1 MNSPVN
7 ALNYQ
12 LLRLG
17 ALLELERRARAAA
30 RDELGFL
37 IVNETAGVVPYQ
49 QAALWQDASAGA
61 EPLLLSGVASAER
74 GGPYYIWLER
84 VFAALTRDE
93 AHPAAAGEPRVV
105 GPADLPDSLASEWAE
120 WFPEQA
126 LLCPL
131 GWRETAPIGYLLLGR
146 ADAWADSDRQLL
158 DALAGTYAQSLL
170 LHGRARKPS
179 IVQQLAVR
187 KRPLAIAAVV
197 LLAIAIVPV
206 RESVLAPAEVVPVD
220 PAPVRAPFD
229 GVVGALRVEP
239 NQAVHAGQP
248 LVSFDRTQLQTR
260 YEVAKKALDMAREEY
275 ADTSQQ
281 AMSDDRAK
289 ARLAMLASKVE
300 QDQAEVAYD
309 EDMLGRA
316 EITTPVDGVAIFDD
330 SSEWIGRPVVL
341 GERIMVVAS
350 PKRTQLQIEVP
361 VSSVVSFKPGA
372 EVVFFSNLQPDE
384 PAYGK
389 LTFASYSST
398 VAADGV
404 MSYAFRAALD
414 HPQGSALRLG
424 LKGTAKIYGPR
435 RALVLWLLRRPL
447 AVLREWLSI

>member
-1 MNSPVN
+1 MNSPAN

-17 ALLELERRARAAA
+17 AVLELERRARAAA

-49 QAALWQDASAGA
+49 QAALWRA
-61 EPLLLSGVASAER
+61 EPSDGERLVLSGVASADR
-74 GGPYYIWLER
+74 GGPYYLWLER
-84 VFAALTRDE
+84 VFAALTEERASEIRADS
-93 AHPAAAGEPRVV
+93 PRVV
-105 GPADLPDSLASEWAE
+105 VPADLPEPLASEWPE
-120 WFPEQA
+120 WFPAHA

-131 GWRETAPIGYLLLGR
+131 RWRDMAPAGYLLLGR
-146 ADAWADSDRQLL
+146 SDAWTDNDCQLL
-158 DALAGTYAQSLL
+158 DALTGTFAQSAL
-170 LHGRARKPS
+170 LHRQARKPS
-179 IVQQLAVR
+179 VVQRLAAR
-187 KRPLAIAAVV
+187 KRALAIGGAV
-197 LLAIAIVPV
+197 LLAVALFPV

-239 NQAVHAGQP
+239 NQAVRAGQP
-248 LVSFDRTQLQTR
+248 LVSFDETQLQTR

-289 ARLAMLASKVE
+289 ARLAMLASKVD
-300 QDQAEVAYD
+300 QDQAELAYD
-309 EDMLGRA
+309 EDMLRRA
-316 EITTPVDGVAIFDD
+316 QIASPVDGVAIFDD
-330 SSEWIGRPVVL
+330 SSEWIGKPVVL

-350 PKRTQLQIEVP
+350 PERTQLQIEVP
-361 VSSVVSFKPGA
+361 ASSVVSFTPGA
-372 EVVFFSNLQPDE
+372 EVVFFSNLQPDR

-398 VAADGV
+398 AAADGV
-404 MSYAFRAALD
+404 ISYAFRASLEHA
-414 HPQGSALRLG
+414 SALRLG

-435 RALVLWLLRRPL
+435 RSLVLWLLRRPL
-447 AVLREWLSI
+447 TVMREWLSI

>member
-1 MNSPVN
+1 MNSPAS

-17 ALLELERRARAAA
+17 AVLELERRARAAA

-49 QAALWQDASAGA
+49 QAALWQDGSSDI
-61 EPLLLSGVASAER
+61 EPLLLSGVASAEP
-74 GGPYYIWLER
+74 GGPYYLWLER
-84 VFAALTRDE
+84 VFAALTRDR
-93 AHPAAAGEPRVV
+93 AGSAGADGPRVV
-105 GPADLPDSLASEWAE
+105 APTDLPEPLASEWPE
-120 WFPEQA
+120 WFPAQA

-131 GWRETAPIGYLLLGR
+131 SCRDTGPIGYLLLGR
-146 ADAWADSDRQLL
+146 ADAWSDSDRQLL
-158 DALAGTYAQSLL
+158 EALTGTYAQSLL
-170 LHGRARKPS
+170 LHRRARKPGV
-179 IVQQLAVR
+179 VQQLTVR
-187 KRPLAIAAVV
+187 KRALAVTAGVLFLIAVF
-197 LLAIAIVPV
+197 PV

-239 NQAVHAGQP
+239 NQSVRAGQP
-248 LVSFDRTQLQTR
+248 LVSFDETQLQTR

-289 ARLAMLASKVE
+289 ARLAMLASKVD
-300 QDQAEVAYD
+300 QDQAELAYD
-309 EDMLGRA
+309 EDMLRRA
-316 EITTPVDGVAIFDD
+316 QITAPVDGVAIFDD
-330 SSEWIGRPVVL
+330 SSEWIGKPVVL

-350 PKRTQLQIEVP
+350 PERTQLQIEVP
-361 VSSVVSFKPGA
+361 ASSVVSFEPGA
-372 EVVFFSNLQPDE
+372 EVVFFSNLQPDR

-404 MSYAFRAALD
+404 MSYAFRASLD
-414 HPQGSALRLG
+414 HASALRLG

-435 RALVLWLLRRPL
+435 RSLVLWLLRRPL
-447 AVLREWLSI
+447 TVLREWLSI

>member
-1 MNSPVN
+1 MNSPAG

-17 ALLELERRARAAA
+17 AVLELERRARAAA
-30 RDELGFL
+30 REELGFL

-49 QAALWQDASAGA
+49 QAALWRTDPSDG
-61 EPLLLSGVASAER
+61 ERLVLSGVASAER
-74 GGPYYIWLER
+74 GGPYYLWLER
-84 VFAALTRDE
+84 VFAAVMGEGT
-93 AHPAAAGEPRVV
+93 AGAQADPLRAIV
-105 GPADLPDSLASEWAE
+105 PADLPEPLAAEWLE
-120 WFPEQA
+120 WFPAQA

-131 GWRETAPIGYLLLGR
+131 GWRDRAPAGYLLLGR
-146 ADAWADSDRQLL
+146 ADAWTDSDRQLL
-158 DALAGTYAQSLL
+158 EALAGTFAQSLL
-170 LHGRARKPS
+170 LHRQVRKPS
-179 IVQQLAVR
+179 VVAQLAVR
-187 KRPLAIAAVV
+187 KRALAVAAAV
-197 LLAIAIVPV
+197 LLAIALFPV

-239 NQAVHAGQP
+239 NQVVRAGQP
-248 LVSFDRTQLQTR
+248 LVSFDQTQLQTR

-289 ARLAMLASKVE
+289 ARLAMLSSKVD
-300 QDQAEVAYD
+300 QDQAELAYD
-309 EDMLGRA
+309 EDMLQRA
-316 EITTPVDGVAIFDD
+316 QITSPVDGVAIFDD
-330 SSEWIGRPVVL
+330 SSEWIGKPVVL

-350 PKRTQLQIEVP
+350 PARTQLQIEVP
-361 VSSVVSFKPGA
+361 ASSVVSFAPGA
-372 EVVFFSNLQPDE
+372 EVVFFSNLQPDR

-398 VAADGV
+398 AAADGV
-404 MSYAFRAALD
+404 MSYAFRASLA
-414 HPQGSALRLG
+414 QASMLRLG

-435 RALVLWLLRRPL
+435 RSLVLWLLRRPL
-447 AVLREWLSI
+447 TVVREWLSI

>member
-1 MNSPVN
+1 MNSPAS

-17 ALLELERRARAAA
+17 AVLELERRARAVA
-30 RDELGFL
+30 REELGFL

-49 QAALWQDASAGA
+49 QAALWQSGSLDDES
-61 EPLLLSGVASAER
+61 LVLSGVASSER

-84 VFAALTRDE
+84 VFAALTRDG
-93 AHPAAAGEPRVV
+93 AGDADGARAPRVV
-105 GPADLPDSLASEWAE
+105 VPADLPAPLASEWPE
-120 WFPEQA
+120 WFPAEA
-126 LLCPL
+126 MLCPL
-131 GWRETAPIGYLLLGR
+131 GWRDTGPVGYLLLGR
-146 ADAWADSDRQLL
+146 ADAWTDSDRQLL
-158 DALAGTYAQSLL
+158 EALAGTYAQSLL
-170 LHGRARKPS
+170 LHQRARKPG
-179 IVQQLAVR
+179 ITQQLAAR
-187 KRPLAIAAVV
+187 KRPLAIAAAV
-197 LLAIAIVPV
+197 LLVIAIFPV
-206 RESVLAPAEVVPVD
+206 RESVLAPAEVVPID

-248 LVSFDRTQLQTR
+248 LVAFDETQLQTR

-289 ARLAMLASKVE
+289 ARLAMLASKVD
-300 QDQAEVAYD
+300 QDQAELAYD
-309 EDMLGRA
+309 EDMLRRA
-316 EITTPVDGVAIFDD
+316 QITAPVDGVAIFDD
-330 SSEWIGRPVVL
+330 SSEWIGKPVVL

-350 PKRTQLQIEVP
+350 PRRTQLQIEVP
-361 VSSVVSFKPGA
+361 ASSVVSFNPGA
-372 EVVFFSNLQPDE
+372 EVVFFSNLRPDE

-389 LTFASYSST
+389 LTFASYSTT
-398 VAADGV
+398 VTADGV
-404 MSYAFRAALD
+404 MSYAFRASLD
-414 HPQGSALRLG
+414 HASALRLG

-447 AVLREWLSI
+447 TVLREWLSI

>member
-1 MNSPVN
+1 MNSPAG

-17 ALLELERRARAAA
+17 AVLALERRSRAAA

-49 QAALWQDASAGA
+49 QAALWLDGSAGA
-61 EPLLLSGVASAER
+61 EPLILSGVASAER
-74 GGPYYIWLER
+74 GGPYYLWLER
-84 VFAALTRDE
+84 VFAVLANGDARGVE
-93 AHPAAAGEPRVV
+93 AVEPRVV
-105 GPADLPDSLASEWAE
+105 RPAQLPEALAAEWPE
-120 WFPEQA
+120 WFPTEA

-131 GWRETAPIGYLLLGR
+131 GWRDSAPIGYLLLGR
-146 ADAWADSDRQLL
+146 ADAWTDSDLHLL
-158 DALAGTYAQSLL
+158 DALAGAYAQSLL
-170 LHGRARKPS
+170 LHRRDRKPG
-179 IVQQLAVR
+179 VLQRLALR
-187 KRPLAIAAVV
+187 KRQMAIAAAV
-197 LLAIAIVPV
+197 LLAIALFPV
-206 RESVLAPAEVVPVD
+206 RESVLAPAEIVPIE
-220 PAPVRAPFD
+220 PAAVRAPFD

-239 NQAVHAGQP
+239 NQPVRAGQV

-260 YEVAKKALDMAREEY
+260 YEVAKKALDMAREEF

-289 ARLAMLASKVE
+289 ARLAMLASKVD
-300 QDQAEVAYD
+300 QDQAELAYD
-309 EDMLGRA
+309 EDMLQRA
-316 EITTPVDGVAIFDD
+316 QIVSPVDGVAIFDD
-330 SSEWIGRPVVL
+330 SSEWIGKPVVL

-350 PKRTQLQIEVP
+350 PARTQLQIEVP
-361 VSSVVSFKPGA
+361 ASSVVSFDPGA
-372 EVVFFSNLQPDE
+372 EVVFFSNLRPDR

-404 MSYAFRAALD
+404 MSYAFRASLEHA
-414 HPQGSALRLG
+414 SALRLG

-447 AVLREWLSI
+447 TVVREWLSI

>member
-1 MNSPVN
+1 MNSPAS

-17 ALLELERRARAAA
+17 AVLELERRARAAA
-30 RDELGFL
+30 REELDFL

-49 QAALWQDASAGA
+49 QAALWRADPNEAQR
-61 EPLLLSGVASAER
+61 LVLSGVASAER
-74 GGPYYIWLER
+74 GGPYYLWLER
-84 VFAALTRDE
+84 VFAALTVDR
-93 AHPAAAGEPRVV
+93 PGST
-105 GPADLPDSLASEWAE
+105 PADGPRAIVPSDLPEPLASEWPE
-120 WFPEQA
+120 WFPAQA

-131 GWRETAPIGYLLLGR
+131 NWRDVSPGYLLLGR
-146 ADAWADSDRQLL
+146 ADAWTDSDRQLL
-158 DALAGTYAQSLL
+158 DALTGTFAQSML
-170 LHGRARKPS
+170 LHRQARKPS
-179 IVQQLAVR
+179 VVQQLAGR
-187 KRPLAIAAVV
+187 KRALTITAVV
-197 LLAIAIVPV
+197 LLAIALFPV

-239 NQAVHAGQP
+239 NQAVRAGQP
-248 LVSFDRTQLQTR
+248 LVSFDETQLQTR
-260 YEVAKKALDMAREEY
+260 YEVAKKTLDMAREEY

-289 ARLAMLASKVE
+289 ARLAMLASKVD
-300 QDQAEVAYD
+300 QDQAELAYD
-309 EDMLGRA
+309 DDMLRRA
-316 EITTPVDGVAIFDD
+316 QIASPVDGIAIFDD
-330 SSEWIGRPVVL
+330 SSEWIGKPVVL

-361 VSSVVSFKPGA
+361 ATSVVSFEPGA
-372 EVVFFSNLQPDE
+372 EVVFFSNLEPDR

-398 VAADGV
+398 ATADGV
-404 MSYAFRAALD
+404 MSYAFRASLD
-414 HPQGSALRLG
+414 HASALRLG

-435 RALVLWLLRRPL
+435 RSLVLWLLRRPL
-447 AVLREWLSI
+447 TVMREWLSI